1 MILVALK
8 MEKMCLYVTRFG
20 RTHTKA
26 EEMEEELVLW
36 RGDRSMDALAVEI
49 IECGDDEEADGYD
62 GGKGV
67 DIFGVGR

>member
-36 RGDRSMDALAVEI
+36 RGDRSMDSIIAEI
-49 IECGDDEEADGYD
+49 IECGENG
-62 GGKGV
+62 GV
-67 DIFGVGR
+67 DG